1 MCGGDVHGRDWFGKG
16 VPCTLHPAPCVHRDA
31 GVMCLGAMLSA
42 EAWHGRRRLP
52 RTCEEDDD
60 DEEEDDCFCF
70 GVFAVFCFFGEG
82 EDKSFISSFVVI
94 AS

>member
-1 MCGGDVHGRDWFGKG
+1 MIH
-16 VPCTLHPAPCVHRDA
+16 
-31 GVMCLGAMLSA
+31 A
-42 EAWHGRRRLP
+42 EPTDGTRLADDD
-52 RTCEEDDD
+52 TTAEEEEEDDD
-60 DEEEDDCFCF
+60 DDDDEEDDCFCF